1 MKRIIALILC
11 VSVVMSFFCIS
22 STAAAGD
29 SYSDK
34 AIEVVADLGLMDPV
48 LTFVPDAEVSR
59 GDLIATILNLMDVEI
74 TGGDSV
80 FGDLEDTHARFAAI
94 MTANRLGFVSGFG
107 DGTVRP
113 DETATVS
120 QAMKLIYYALGY
132 KEFLAQTNSPAMAIE
147 RAEVGTLGDT
157 NSSAVLTAGKL
168 ADLMVQAGESYP
180 LETQQITDDGDIAFN
195 YYNAKETV
203 LERYY
208 DISRVEGVV
217 TSAGGMN
224 LGETNYNSDWIVI
237 AGTVLK
243 KDQISA
249 DAFFGQRVVAYYKQY
264 SDVKDKRLVCLYSY
278 NNNVTV
284 ITPEIYDG
292 YTDGKVYYEVGD
304 MEYDDIEVSFSTA
317 DMFANNVPV
326 ANPDESYFD
335 INSGKITLVDNN
347 MDRKIDVI
355 IVVEYETYVVNSV
368 NVSLD
373 AIFGKYNDK
382 ALILSDYKNVSMVSE
397 KGEVVL
403 IEELS
408 SNDVLSVVKA
418 ADNSSISLVYALTEL
433 RGTITETREA
443 NGRLYITIDGKEY
456 RVTDDCQKFEG
467 TLLTAGRKGIF
478 PLNASGEIA
487 TFKSTGEVSRF
498 GYFIETKQTPG
509 LVSSVISKILDQS
522 GEIVVYEYGR
532 NVKIDGKVRNSVEA
546 ADILDRVLVSYTVEN
561 GIVKSVDTPFKTVTT
576 GSGEDATVTYEGLG
590 EDESHLNS
598 LQIYYDGVETGEL
611 LKYKGTSGIL
621 GFKIALN
628 KSAPMFSVPS
638 DPNAP
643 DEEYKAGIPGR
654 ILDHNGSYSI
664 VAYKMNDRSLMASVA
679 LTYDGDVS
687 MPDDTRPIFIES
699 ARRILDEEGDPVTK
713 IVGYH
718 GNNKVELY
726 LYDDVRVAKIGSYTI
741 GGGDLIKAAYSTEKK
756 ITDIELVYSYADRTM
771 VHGNP
776 HNGYASSSNFYVL
789 NANVYKRVDDMM
801 ITTTQDLVPG
811 KNYEG
816 VELQDEEIRNISTY
830 TVFKYDERTQ
840 KISKAVPTDF
850 VAFDETGSV
859 CSEVII
865 HDRQE
870 DPNLI
875 YLFTTPKD

>member
-1 MKRIIALILC
+1 
-11 VSVVMSFFCIS
+11 
-22 STAAAGD
+22 
-29 SYSDK
+29 
-34 AIEVVADLGLMDPV
+34 
-48 LTFVPDAEVSR
+48 
-59 GDLIATILNLMDVEI
+59 
-74 TGGDSV
+74 
-80 FGDLEDTHARFAAI
+80 
-94 MTANRLGFVSGFG
+94 MTAHRLGFVSGFG

-113 DETATVS
+113 DEVATVS

-132 KEFLAQTNSPAMAIE
+132 KEFLAQTNNPALAVE
-147 RAEVGTLGDT
+147 RACVGSLGDT
-157 NSSAVLTAGKL
+157 NSSAVLTTGKL

-180 LETQQITDDGDIAFN
+180 LDAQQITEEGDVSFK
-195 YYNAKETV
+195 YFNAKETV

-224 LGETNYNSDWIVI
+224 LNDANYNADWIVI

-249 DAFFGQRVVAYYKQY
+249 DNFFGQRVVAYYKQY

-304 MEYDDIEVSFSTA
+304 MEYDDIEVSFSSA

-335 INSGKITLVDNN
+335 INSGKITLIDNN
-347 MDRKIDVI
+347 LDKKIDVI

-478 PLNASGEIA
+478 PLN
-487 TFKSTGEVSRF
+487 
-498 GYFIETKQTPG
+498 
-509 LVSSVISKILDQS
+509 VSSKQNKLP
-522 GEIVVYEYGR
+522 
-532 NVKIDGKVRNSVEA
+532 
-546 ADILDRVLVSYTVEN
+546 VL
-561 GIVKSVDTPFKTVTT
+561 
-576 GSGEDATVTYEGLG
+576 
-590 EDESHLNS
+590 
-598 LQIYYDGVETGEL
+598 
-611 LKYKGTSGIL
+611 
-621 GFKIALN
+621 
-628 KSAPMFSVPS
+628 
-638 DPNAP
+638 
-643 DEEYKAGIPGR
+643 
-654 ILDHNGSYSI
+654 
-664 VAYKMNDRSLMASVA
+664 
-679 LTYDGDVS
+679 
-687 MPDDTRPIFIES
+687 
-699 ARRILDEEGDPVTK
+699 
-713 IVGYH
+713 
-718 GNNKVELY
+718 
-726 LYDDVRVAKIGSYTI
+726 
-741 GGGDLIKAAYSTEKK
+741 
-756 ITDIELVYSYADRTM
+756 
-771 VHGNP
+771 
-776 HNGYASSSNFYVL
+776 
-789 NANVYKRVDDMM
+789 
-801 ITTTQDLVPG
+801 
-811 KNYEG
+811 
-816 VELQDEEIRNISTY
+816 
-830 TVFKYDERTQ
+830 
-840 KISKAVPTDF
+840 
-850 VAFDETGSV
+850 
-859 CSEVII
+859 
-865 HDRQE
+865 
-870 DPNLI
+870 
-875 YLFTTPKD
+875 